1 MLAFNWFGQ
10 SCANFLLVAS
20 HAFRCISHHHSHT
33 TRHISHHTLPQEL
46 LLYKCK
52 GYIYIYILI
61 HVLSLI
67 VQKKSWVTH
76 WWLNSQELW
85 SFFHLYQAQ
94 ISLFAHASPRRLH
107 IKSLSICSSKHGNRF
122 QSVKFDTGHVVTE
135 VNGQWKTWLC
145 LQNEWAIHLFPKT
158 KIFMTHC

>member
-1 MLAFNWFGQ
+1 MLLDA
-10 SCANFLLVAS
+10 
-20 HAFRCISHHHSHT
+20 SHT
-33 TRHISHHTLPQEL
+33 TTVTPHATSHTTHCPRNCFFINV
-46 LLYKCK
+46 KD
-52 GYIYIYILI
+52 IYIYILI